1 MSEKQQL
8 QKLERKTYLS
18 YHQDGLVDLLIGWMI
33 IAFGANMATDSSTW
47 TLFAWLPIL
56 FYVPLKNRITVP
68 RLGYVKFDTSRGY
81 GHQRRVVGILVLGLL
96 VLMVVGIL
104 AFLLLEQGPGPAV
117 SWLRNNFLTFIGL
130 IGFVGFGLGAR
141 FSGVT
146 RFYAYA
152 LLSIVLMA
160 GAERLGLWDP
170 LPFFILGIT
179 IFLTGTG
186 LLIRFLRRYPV
197 ISESAN
203 HAAD

>member
-1 MSEKQQL
+1 MHDAVQIFACIDVNKNACALHLDLVNQFRAPEQQF
-8 QKLERKTYLS
+8 S
-18 YHQDGLVDLLIGWMI
+18 
-33 IAFGANMATDSSTW
+33 GA
-47 TLFAWLPIL
+47 P
-56 FYVPLKNRITVP
+56 ITVQMQN
-68 RLGYVKFDTSRGY
+68 F
-81 GHQRRVVGILVLGLL
+81 
-96 VLMVVGIL
+96 
-104 AFLLLEQGPGPAV
+104 LEQGPGPAV